1 MYVNESILVKRLNS
15 DKDDIETIFLE
26 INFRLRK
33 WLTVG
38 ASKPPDQSKS
48 VFLESLS
55 KMLSIYL
62 DTYKNLI
69 LLGDFKLTPEDKNL
83 QLFCRLL

>member
-1 MYVNESILVKRLNS
+1 MHVNESILVKQLNS
-15 DKDDIETIFLE
+15 DKDDSETIFLE

-38 ASKPPDQSKS
+38 ANKPPDQSKS

-69 LLGDFKLTPEDKNL
+69 LLGDFNLTPEDKNL